1 MEIVM
6 NVVREKIRKKML
18 YITTILGIMVVAL
31 FSSDMGSITIGGK
44 NIKDYYILVPIL
56 INVVNVISG
65 AVALAIS
72 VTTVPNEYE
81 RHTSHLIWS
90 RGVSQSRYHMLLA
103 IGNVV
108 VSWISGFVLY
118 LTLGIFAVLNNYQN
132 ILGTIIIS
140 ILFMM
145 IYTAIISMMA
155 TALTIKIPAGFTIVI
170 MILIL
175 VGGALRSVLKLLV
188 AAMTGVGGVIAK
200 RVLMLIPNLAEIS
213 TQAGNLIQGKPVS
226 THEVV
231 MGLFIIWLA
240 GLCILLFKREEA

>member
-145 IYTAIISMMA
+145 NHLSIKKIS
-155 TALTIKIPAGFTIVI
+155 IHPI
-170 MILIL
+170 
-175 VGGALRSVLKLLV
+175 
-188 AAMTGVGGVIAK
+188 
-200 RVLMLIPNLAEIS
+200 
-213 TQAGNLIQGKPVS
+213 
-226 THEVV
+226 
-231 MGLFIIWLA
+231 
-240 GLCILLFKREEA
+240 